1 MSGLFTSNV
10 GDWVSGRVN
19 ALRRSHHDHACLVD
33 RLRRAAEHGATNV
46 GPGPFGL
53 WRQCDLIK
61 PRRPG
66 GRMARMGF
74 NLVIVLIQAYLLVR
88 AVVVFF
94 EAGII
99 AALVFVLLAAAFSW
113 AKFPPPNHDT

>member
-1 MSGLFTSNV
+1 MCLSCLQAICLPGSQV
-10 GDWVSGRVN
+10 VSSS
-19 ALRRSHHDHACLVD
+19 LRRSHHAYFVG
-33 RLRRAAEHGATNV
+33 RLRRVAEHCAANV
-46 GPGPFGL
+46 GPGNPFGL
-53 WRQCDLIK
+53 WWQCDLIK
-61 PRRPG
+61 LRRPG

-99 AALVFVLLAAAFSW
+99 AALVFVLLAAAFTW